1 MKKIQTRF
9 PGIFYRE
16 HPNRRHGIKPDRYYV
31 MRLSVNGKRI
41 EEACGW
47 ASENW
52 TALKATNLRSELME
66 NKRRGTPPFTLREK
80 RAMKEAKLQKEQEKI
95 HKEKKQGITFE
106 EIFNGIYTD
115 TVKENKHPR
124 SWKREENLF
133 EHYLEPV
140 IGKKPLSAIA
150 PIDLERIKRT
160 MKKKGL
166 APRTIH
172 YALAVVRQVF
182 NFAIRHSLFDGANP
196 VSKIKLPSSDNR
208 RMRFLT
214 PEEAGTLLTK
224 LKESSSKVYDMALL
238 SLHTGMRAGEIFNLE
253 WRDVDPDRGIL
264 ILRNTKNGKTRPA
277 FMTDAVKKMFESMK
291 RHKPSALVFPDRNG
305 KSIVRISLTF
315 QRTVNTL
322 EFNKGIKDRRYKVCF
337 HTLRH
342 TFASWHIEAGTD
354 PYVLKE
360 LLGHSDFKMTARYTH
375 LGENTMK
382 AATTQMNIF
391 LKKMLIYKKKQKNQG

>member
-1 MKKIQTRF
+1 
-9 PGIFYRE
+9 
-16 HPNRRHGIKPDRYYV
+16 
-31 MRLSVNGKRI
+31 
-41 EEACGW
+41 
-47 ASENW
+47 
-52 TALKATNLRSELME
+52 
-66 NKRRGTPPFTLREK
+66 
-80 RAMKEAKLQKEQEKI
+80 MKEAKLQKEQEKI

-133 EHYLEPV
+133 EHYLEPI

-160 MKKKGL
+160 MKKKDL

-182 NFAIRHSLFDGANP
+182 NFAIRHNLFDGANP

-214 PEEAGTLLTK
+214 PEEAGALLTK
-224 LKESSSKVYDMALL
+224 LKERSPKVHDMALL
-238 SLHTGMRAGEIFNLE
+238 SLHTGIRAGEIFSLE
-253 WRDVDPDRGIL
+253 WRDVDCERGIL

-277 FMTDAVKKMFESMK
+277 FMTDDVKKMFESMM
-291 RHKPSALVFPDRNG
+291 RRKPSALVFPDCNG
-305 KSIVRISLTF
+305 KPIVRISQTF
-315 QRTVNTL
+315 QRTIDALNY
-322 EFNKGIKDRRYKVCF
+322 NKGVKDRRYRICF
-337 HTLRH
+337 HSLRH

-382 AATTQMNIF
+382 AATTQINTF
-391 LKKMLIYKKKQKNQG
+391 LKKNNAIQKNKKIKG